1 MTKIRSK
8 DPFMFTIR
16 WTLISKHGL
25 VFKCAANEHRRR
37 LSTSKRSNPIRSACT
52 HRPLCY
58 QTTYTACSDRYSNNS
73 RKNTPA
79 WWQQFDILRCLDR
92 TPPVEKVSLCRRLY
106 HEAHTNTHNERDA
119 GHAFY
124 CISIGTMRYAHR
136 VQIKYKN
143 FRVFYLLQTVRI
155 ACAVH
160 FISSLSKRK
169 IGSQLRRR
177 KYSSVAVRQR
187 DDLKCS
193 FC

>member
-25 VFKCAANEHRRR
+25 IFKWAANEHRRR

-79 WWQQFDILRCLDR
+79 WWQQFDVLRCLDR
-92 TPPVEKVSLCRRLY
+92 THRLLKEY
-106 HEAHTNTHNERDA
+106 RCAVDCTMKHTQTHTTRGTRDT
-119 GHAFY
+119 H
-124 CISIGTMRYAHR
+124 SIVLALAQCNAHR

-143 FRVFYLLQTVRI
+143 FCVFYLLQTVRI
-155 ACAVH
+155 ACTVH
-160 FISSLSKRK
+160 FISSLRKRK